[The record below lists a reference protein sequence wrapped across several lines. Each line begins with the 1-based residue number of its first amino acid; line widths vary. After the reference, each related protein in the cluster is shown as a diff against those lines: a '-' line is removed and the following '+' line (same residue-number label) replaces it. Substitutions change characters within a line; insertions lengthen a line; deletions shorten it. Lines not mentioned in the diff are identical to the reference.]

1 MLVISVG
8 FTVRPE
14 FEFTLATNWIHAVY
28 WVSLNFR
35 ADTKKSQYF
44 FNVHYW
50 DINRGLFHSI
60 AIYHS
65 TWHTGSVQEKLSII
79 NKCI

>member
-44 FNVHYW
+44 FNVQYW

-65 TWHTGSVQEKLSII
+65 TWHTVSVQEKLSII